1 MPYLRHTC
9 IYVWFMLPC
18 DSRRHITTAV
28 VTHACNSPNSESRAE
43 RLKVQCQ
50 RRLCNQLQ
58 ASLDYT
64 ARLRF
69 KKTPKSQGD
78 GDGSVGQF
86 ALQE

>member
-9 IYVWFMLPC
+9 IYAWFMLPR

-28 VTHACNSPNSESRAE
+28 VTHACNSPNPESRAE
-43 RLKVQCQ
+43 RLKIQCQ

-69 KKTPKSQGD
+69 KKAPKSQGD